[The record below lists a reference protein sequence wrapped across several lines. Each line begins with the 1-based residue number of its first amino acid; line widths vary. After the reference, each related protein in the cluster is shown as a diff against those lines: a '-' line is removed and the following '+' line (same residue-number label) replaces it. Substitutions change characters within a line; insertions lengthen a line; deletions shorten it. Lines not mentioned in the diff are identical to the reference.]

1 MDADWTLGLDEQLVP
16 QLNAVK
22 DNRHELCPLELAAT
36 WINPYHGFI
45 LLSTE
50 EDHVMVRRDHHL
62 SRLFGVVEDDAIA
75 GTARRRLVFFV
86 ANVARSYPELAK
98 SPRDTPGEQFVE
110 EEPDVGSPRRGA
122 TSYWANTLEASS

>member
-1 MDADWTLGLDEQLVP
+1 MDADWTSGTAEQLLP
-16 QLNAVK
+16 QLNTFE
-22 DNRHELCPLELAAT
+22 DDGHEFGALELAAP
-36 WINPYHGFI
+36 WIDPYHGFV

-50 EDHVMVRRDHHL
+50 EDHVVVRRDHHL
-62 SRLFGVVEDDAIA
+62 SCLLGVVEDDVIA
-75 GTARRRLVFFV
+75 RTARGRLVFFV